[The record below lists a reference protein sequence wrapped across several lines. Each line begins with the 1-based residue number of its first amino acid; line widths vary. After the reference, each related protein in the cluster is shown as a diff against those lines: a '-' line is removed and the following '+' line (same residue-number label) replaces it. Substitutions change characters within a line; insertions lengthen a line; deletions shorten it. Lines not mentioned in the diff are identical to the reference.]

1 MRSFLRSRIAVATL
15 AGVAAIALT
24 ACNKNTPSNEQ
35 NPSITATTPVSG
47 EASTLTERNE
57 LQRLQQALQKNFQ
70 KAGVNV
76 AIKEIRNTSIP
87 NMYWVTLQNGSP
99 VLASADAKFI
109 FQGEA
114 YELGGTQLKNIT
126 ANLQAVDTKAKLT
139 SLDPKDLV
147 IYPAKGKTKHVVYV
161 FTDVSCPYCNR
172 LHSHMNEINAL
183 GIEVRYIAW
192 PRGEQFFPTM
202 NAIWC
207 SEDRKAAIEKGF
219 KHEDLPPAPANCKSP
234 VQAQYDLGLSIGV
247 NGTPAIYNQ
256 DGHHIGAYMPA
267 QDLLKA
273 LEQNQTNP

>member
-1 MRSFLRSRIAVATL
+1 MFSFLRSRIAVATL
-15 AGVAAIALT
+15 AGLAALSLT
-24 ACNKNTPSNEQ
+24 ACNKNTASAEQ
-35 NPSITATTPVSG
+35 DSSITATTPVSG

-57 LQRLQQALQKNFQ
+57 LQRLQQALQQNFQ

-76 AIKEIRNTSIP
+76 SIKEIRNTSIP
-87 NMYWVTLQNGSP
+87 NMYWVTLNNGSP

-114 YELGGTQLKNIT
+114 YELGGTQLKNLT
-126 ANLQAVDTKAKLT
+126 ANLQAVDNKAKFAALN
-139 SLDPKDLV
+139 PKDLI
-147 IYPAKGKTKHVVYV
+147 IYPAKGKAKHVVYV

-172 LHSHMNEINAL
+172 LHSHMSEINAL
-183 GIEVRYIAW
+183 GIEVRYVAW
-192 PRGEQFFPTM
+192 PRGEQFFPAM
-202 NAIWC
+202 QAIWC

-247 NGTPAIYNQ
+247 SGTPAIYNQ

-267 QDLLKA
+267 KDLLEA
-273 LEQNQTNP
+273 LEQQAK